1 MRNPFTP
8 NHVRL
13 IQACYPP
20 PQAILAAA
28 PEYSPNSQELSRLT
42 YYASNHAAKL
52 AKVGRELEKRAK
64 LETSRAKSGNARAK
78 ASLLVTLTIF
88 KALGAE
94 CRSDIS
100 LFTPALISVV
110 ASTLS
115 AFQKDLEVA
124 AKAASLV
131 SQYPITSLSA
141 HCVVLKFIVWTT
153 YTDGHLV
160 GVDPD
165 LTSDYRSV
173 LKLFANLCRDVVER
187 GDKETRNR

>member
-20 PQAILAAA
+20 ASAILASA
-28 PEYSPNSQELSRLT
+28 PEYNPNSQELSRLT

-52 AKVGRELEKRAK
+52 AKVGNELEKRAK
-64 LETSRAKSGNARAK
+64 LEASRARSGNARAK

-88 KALGAE
+88 KVLGAE
-94 CRSDIS
+94 CRNDMS
-100 LFTPALISVV
+100 LFSPALMSTV
-110 ASTLS
+110 ASSLMV
-115 AFQKDLEVA
+115 FPKDLEVA

-131 SQYPITSLSA
+131 SCHYTYSYLGLHGTAQFT
-141 HCVVLKFIVWTT
+141 VWTT

-160 GVDPD
+160 GVDPS
-165 LTSDYRSV
+165 LTSDYKTV
-173 LKLFANLCRDVVER
+173 LNLFTGLCRDVAER
-187 GDKETRNR
+187 GDNETRNR